1 MSGRAPWL
9 SGSALAVLAVMASS
23 GPAVAQPT
31 DPADFP
37 DPTSSQ
43 LADSVRVWD
52 PTGTVRVWNP
62 DGSVSRLERQTTQG
76 AETVLSLDTDILFA
90 FDSAELP
97 PTAGPAIAALLA
109 AVPPAAAVSI
119 VGHTDSLG
127 DDAYNLDLSQ
137 RRADAVA
144 GTVASAR
151 PDLALTSEGRGE
163 AEPVAPNENGGEDNP
178 DGRAANR
185 RVEIRYAT

>member
-1 MSGRAPWL
+1 MSRRATWL
-9 SGSALAVLAVMASS
+9 SGSALAVLAVVASS
-23 GPAVAQPT
+23 DPAVAQPT

-52 PTGTVRVWNP
+52 PTGTVRVWKP
-62 DGSVSRLERQTTQG
+62 EGSVSTLERQTTQG

-97 PTAGPAIAALLA
+97 PTAEPAIATLLA
-109 AVPPAAAVSI
+109 DVPPAVAVSI

-127 DDAYNLDLSQ
+127 DDAYNLNLSQ

-144 GTVASAR
+144 GAVAAAR
-151 PDLALTSEGRGE
+151 PDLAVMAEGRGE

-185 RVEIRYAT
+185 RVEIRCAT